1 MYDANFKIVLFG
13 DETEAKKT
21 FTQKCMINLFSSSQA
36 DTLGVDFE
44 VKSLLVNE
52 FKIKLQ
58 VWDVS
63 GERRFRDLL
72 PNYISHARGG
82 LFVYDV
88 AEKSSLT
95 NIDFWLSLV
104 KKELRKDEIF
114 PIIAVGIVP
123 EAINQRQITSEEAKI
138 LADLHGL
145 DGIVECSIM
154 SGSNI
159 EKMFETLSK
168 LMLER
173 SPPPA
178 EPASPKKKRK
188 AKGNGLFA
196 KKKREKG
203 KKRKKRAK
211 VETKI

>member
-13 DETEAKKT
+13 DETEAKKIL
-21 FTQKCMINLFSSSQA
+21 TQKFMINLFSSSQA
-36 DTLGVDFE
+36 DALGVDFE
-44 VKSLLVNE
+44 VKTLSVDE

-58 VWDVS
+58 VWDIS

-104 KKELRKDEIF
+104 KKELKKEEIF

-123 EAINQRQITSEEAKI
+123 ESVNQRQITSEEGKI
-138 LADLHGL
+138 IADLHGL
-145 DGIVECSIM
+145 DGFVECDIK
-154 SGSNI
+154 SGNNI

-173 SPPPA
+173 SPLSS
-178 EPASPKKKRK
+178 EPIITKSPRKAKRNALFMKKKGMKKKKKR
-188 AKGNGLFA
+188 
-196 KKKREKG
+196 
-203 KKRKKRAK
+203 
-211 VETKI
+211 